1 MLQNLLYYFMMYRKN
16 QSITTLEKPHKFFQ
30 FFILPYECPGLSR
43 IVALTR
49 AFIRGEIISCKKRKL
64 RKNYAYFHIYIRYSK
79 ITFCWK
85 ILLTSNFLFRKK
97 YLILRLSIL
106 QVEIWQKY
114 IAWERSNP
122 LRIEDHNLLNKRVM
136 FGFEQ
141 CLLCLGHFPNIWY
154 TAASHLQECARILA
168 EKGVKKHTEIQHACI
183 IFFWIYLEKP

>member
-1 MLQNLLYYFMMYRKN
+1 M
-16 QSITTLEKPHKFFQ
+16 
-30 FFILPYECPGLSR
+30 
-43 IVALTR
+43 
-49 AFIRGEIISCKKRKL
+49 
-64 RKNYAYFHIYIRYSK
+64 
-79 ITFCWK
+79 
-85 ILLTSNFLFRKK
+85 
-97 YLILRLSIL
+97 

-168 EKGVKKHTEIQHACI
+168 EKGVKKRKYSQCSKIHKKVQQKFGKSLFTTKKICKKEQFDETTHCLPQINVFRN
-183 IFFWIYLEKP
+183 FFE